1 MKKLLI
7 IAIIAGLFAAGCVP
21 QKQTVPT
28 RTTITKYVVT
38 TDCK

>member
-1 MKKLLI
+1 MKRILLALI
-7 IAIIAGLFAAGCVP
+7 ILSLFAVGCVP

-28 RTTITKYVVT
+28 RTTITKYIVT